1 MTSKTSFFNKG
12 IYKSTLKRFA
22 WGSVLYFVLLF
33 ISTVLSVISTNHY
46 YPTNDPDYF
55 VRRPLILSS
64 SYLGF
69 PLFLSLVVPS
79 VTALMVY
86 RFLHS
91 KKQIVFTHSLPIGR
105 KANYISSLAG
115 GFTLMAVPIV
125 LNALLLMITSVCG
138 YEKYFTVANCGM
150 WLLFNLAAVFMM
162 YAPAVFSATIT
173 GNSFAMIVINI
184 LFHSILFVGAAST
197 GLIAKVFV
205 YGLPSANELSDL
217 FARTNFVTIILN
229 LPYDHRATGLWYTL
243 EMAIVPVIIYIISYF
258 LYKKRKSES
267 ASDVAGFA
275 SLQAVFKYM
284 ITSLASLFTFA
295 LFEGSAGDSIIFY
308 VILVI
313 VSAICYF
320 GAEMLIKKT
329 TKVIYAYK
337 GYLGFALSFAIFI
350 SIFAFTSFFG
360 YETKVPK
367 AEDVDSVAVYN
378 YYNTEEEPFT
388 KNVDV
393 IETAIATHRELI
405 SDIPKTDSGAGAILH
420 IKYKLKDNSELHRRY
435 PVSMEQM
442 IGVMNEIYREDTEY
456 KLHCEFG
463 SLLSSEIT
471 RMEVD
476 NMTVTDGEDELWE
489 ALRKDVSELDYDKL
503 NDYYDAYDD
512 KMTASYPIYSK
523 EHHSVVIEYIKDG
536 DYTED
541 GYKVNRS
548 SYYSINDYY
557 VHTLR
562 WIEENKVNLS
572 SEYKY

>member
-197 GLIAKVFV
+197 GLIAEVFV
-205 YGLPSANELSDL
+205 YGLPSANDMADV
-217 FARTNFVTIILN
+217 FARTNFVNIIMN
-229 LPYDHRATGLWYTL
+229 LPYDFNEPTFLYVG
-243 EMAIVPVIIYIISYF
+243 EMCIAPIVIYVISYF
-258 LYKKRKSES
+258 VYKKRKSET

-360 YETKVPK
+360 YETKVPV
-367 AEDVDSVAVYN
+367 AEDVDYVAVYN

-388 KNVDV
+388 KNDDV
-393 IETAIATHRELI
+393 IETALSYHKEFTE
-405 SDIPKTDSGAGAILH
+405 DIPLTVSDTEAIVH
-420 IKYKLKDNSELHRRY
+420 IKYKLKDDSVIHRRY
-435 PVSMEQM
+435 PVSQKKM
-442 IGVMNEIYREDTEY
+442 IDVLNEVYREDTDY
-456 KLHCEFG
+456 KLRCEFG
-463 SLLSSEIT
+463 SVLESDIV
-471 RMEVD
+471 RIEVD
-476 NMTVTDGEDELWE
+476 GKTVKEGKEELFE
-489 ALRKDVSELDYDKL
+489 ALKKDVAELDYDKL
-503 NDYYDAYDD
+503 NDYYDVYDD
-512 KMTASYPIYSK
+512 KMIASSPSYSK
-523 EHHSVVIEYIKDG
+523 VNYGLIIEYVKDG
-536 DYTED
+536 EYTED

-562 WIEENKVNLS
+562 WIEENGNLLTDM
-572 SEYKY
+572 YKY